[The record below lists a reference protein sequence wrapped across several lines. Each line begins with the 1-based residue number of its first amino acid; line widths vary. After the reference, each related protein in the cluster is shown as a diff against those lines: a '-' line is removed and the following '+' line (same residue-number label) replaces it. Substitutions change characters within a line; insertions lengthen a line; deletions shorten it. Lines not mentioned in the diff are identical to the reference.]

1 MVPGRSLVLA
11 AFIAFAGP
19 LDLLTRFAG
28 RSSLIKLA
36 NVLENHSELTP
47 AAPEACLMFPMFGV
61 ERRADLFV
69 NFVPERA

>member
-47 AAPEACLMFPMFGV
+47 ASPEPTFMVPDVRGGAPGGPRL
-61 ERRADLFV
+61 
-69 NFVPERA
+69 